1 MTAHHDY
8 HTPDELMQRF
18 PQVRTLGWNSSKIGV
33 FFSSG
38 LLIGYHCGKE
48 KKAMILESSFIEL
61 IEFTN
66 TVVLKKQVFIYPKNQ

>member
-1 MTAHHDY
+1 MNAHHDY

-18 PQVRTLGWNSSKIGV
+18 PQVRMLGWNSSKIGI

-66 TVVLKKQVFIYPKNQ
+66 TISVKKQVFTYPKDH